1 MFRYLKRFISTYVR
15 PRWLKFS
22 VVQAMH
28 VLAGAL
34 LLIPPLLLK
43 HIIDDIIPQRD
54 YAGLMAV
61 VLLTVG
67 IFAVWAILAAVKEY
81 WGHEVAQRITSW
93 LRNDLYGHFQKL
105 SMSFH
110 DDTKTGEL
118 LSRLVDDVNVIE
130 EFAHHG
136 PETLLLSLAMIAGTT
151 GLLFWLS
158 WRLAIVALCV
168 APLLVIFA
176 RNLSRRMWE
185 EFREVRKHKA
195 ALTDVLEENL
205 TGMRIIQAFVGED
218 REAEAVSLA
227 NEKHYR
233 GRMRVIRWVATMFPG
248 ARFINSMAVA
258 MVLLYGGI
266 QVMEGAIKIGTFV
279 AFVLYLQRFLEPIMR
294 LMMMVE
300 RSGQFFAGMER
311 FFDYMDI
318 EPDIMDRP
326 GAVALDGFE
335 GRVQFRDVW
344 FRYDRDHVLQG
355 INLTARPGD
364 MVALVGPSGAGKT
377 TITRLIPRFYEPQQ
391 GSVLVDG
398 RDVRDL
404 QLRTLRAHIGMVM
417 QDDFLFSG
425 TVADNIA
432 YGRPG
437 ATREEIIEVARQANA
452 DPFIGQLPDGYDTEI
467 GKRGVKL
474 SEGQRQRVSIAR
486 ALLKNPQILLLDEAT
501 SSVDSETEL
510 LIQQAVERL
519 RKGRTTFAIAHRLS
533 TILHADQIL
542 FVQEGGI
549 VESGTHAQLMEQDGL
564 YARFYRIQFS
574 HPAGN

>member
-1 MFRYLKRFISTYVR
+1 MHRAARW
-15 PRWLKFS
+15 WLK
-22 VVQAMH
+22 
-28 VLAGAL
+28 LICWKL
-34 LLIPPLLLK
+34 L
-43 HIIDDIIPQRD
+43 R
-54 YAGLMAV
+54 V
-61 VLLTVG
+61 
-67 IFAVWAILAAVKEY
+67 AICA
-81 WGHEVAQRITSW
+81 
-93 LRNDLYGHFQKL
+93 
-105 SMSFH
+105 
-110 DDTKTGEL
+110 
-118 LSRLVDDVNVIE
+118 
-130 EFAHHG
+130 
-136 PETLLLSLAMIAGTT
+136 
-151 GLLFWLS
+151 
-158 WRLAIVALCV
+158 

-176 RNLSRRMWE
+176 RNLSRRMWQ

-218 REAEAVSLA
+218 REAKAVSRA
-227 NEKHYR
+227 NEKHYV
-233 GRMRVIRWVATMFPG
+233 GRMRVIRWVAIMFPG
-248 ARFINSMAVA
+248 SLLINSLAIA
-258 MVLLYGGI
+258 MVWLYGGI
-266 QVMEGAIKIGTFV
+266 QVMEGAIQIGTFV
-279 AFVLYLQRFLEPIMR
+279 AFTAYLGLFLEPIIR

-326 GAVALDGFE
+326 GAVALDKVE
-335 GRVQFRDVW
+335 GRVELRDVW
-344 FRYDRDHVLQG
+344 FRYDRDHVLRG

-398 RDVRDL
+398 HDVRDL
-404 QLRTLRAHIGMVM
+404 QLRDLRSHIGMVM

-432 YGRPG
+432 YGKPHASRD
-437 ATREEIIEVARQANA
+437 EIVEAARQANA
-452 DPFIGQLPDGYDTEI
+452 HPFIEQLSDGYDTEI

-510 LIQQAVERL
+510 LIQQAIERL

-542 FVQEGGI
+542 FVQDGGI
-549 VESGTHAQLMEQDGL
+549 AESGTHAQLMEQDGL
-564 YARFYRIQFS
+564 YARFYRIQFG
-574 HPAGN
+574 HPTGN